1 MIFLSHKSLNLVHY
15 FLPPLKD
22 STLVFLQQVLLN
34 QKNHMLIEDINPM
47 SFPKFP
53 EFTVQA
59 LWDNIEADD
68 KIKSFLP
75 DKTS

>member
-1 MIFLSHKSLNLVHY
+1 
-15 FLPPLKD
+15 
-22 STLVFLQQVLLN
+22 
-34 QKNHMLIEDINPM
+34 M